1 MGFKCFNKVTVAPIK
16 GSCLYQILIEMKAL
30 SSKTGLPVVA
40 EIKGEKV
47 EITAITNI
55 SNVYNSLKTKKK

>member
-1 MGFKCFNKVTVAPIK
+1 MEFKCFNKVTVKPYK
-16 GSCLYQILIEMKAL
+16 GVCLYQILIEMKFL
-30 SSKTGLPVVA
+30 SSATGLPVVA